1 MSKNVVYFT
10 NLKTVK
16 SNEFELLQNEF
27 FHKMSRLIISDSN
40 CYSVNYDKN
49 YDCYTIVYDGE
60 LYEVKSGKE
69 KISSKF
75 DNQQILY
82 YLNQLVELSEFQKK
96 LQNEE
101 IDLKNQVEKR
111 KERLLEQ
118 AKKGMFGTVEVNEA
132 ELERIIEQDRV
143 YGTKI
148 IADSLETIS
157 DMNVGDPDDMELWR
171 GPTGILGV
179 IVLIITVI
187 LSLCGEAIPAILF
200 YIAGFCTLDLGIYF
214 LTSVKDIDYR
224 GLWATIGSII
234 AAPFIFIGK
243 TALKVYEKITLFS
256 KKREIL
262 KRISELKSINVPKV
276 KNNIKDRNPNVV
288 DEVLKP
294 SNKKSSNKSLNNIM
308 LSFKEFDDIK
318 NNILLIK
325 DNKVKKEL
333 ANELYGILESCMK
346 ATNSSMK
353 EKTFEILTGYISN
366 LQTKVDYALKQEQEI
381 DNQTTTYYKLMS
393 EIKESKEEVKSSEEV
408 IKQKSIGVR

>member
-16 SNEFELLQNEF
+16 SNEFELLQNDF

-69 KISSKF
+69 KVSSKF

-101 IDLKNQVEKR
+101 IDLKIQVEKR

-132 ELERIIEQDRV
+132 ELERIIEQDREH
-143 YGTKI
+143 GTKI

-157 DMNVGDPDDMELWR
+157 DINVGDPDDMEMWR
-171 GPTGILGV
+171 ATTGILGI

-200 YIAGFCTLDLGIYF
+200 YISGFCALDFGIYF
-214 LTSVKDIDYR
+214 LTALKDIDYR

-243 TALKVYEKITLFS
+243 TILKVYEKITLFS

-333 ANELYGILESCMK
+333 ANELYGILENCMK

-366 LQTKVDYALKQEQEI
+366 LQTKVDYALKHEQEI

-408 IKQKSIGVR
+408 IKQKSIGAR